1 MDWTETN
8 TWDCNGHHPPGGDS
22 AYDGTT
28 LHPLETMFTEVDRL
42 KLYSGLSS
50 SRAAKRYDLW
60 QHAQVGL
67 SAPVLYVCT
76 SHGLLESSRVV
87 WTCGSTPRGHCQLLS
102 WICYVTS
109 WVWDKYCCTT
119 WAKGSGASGM
129 LA

>member
-28 LHPLETMFTEVDRL
+28 LHPLEVMFTEVDRL

-60 QHAQVGL
+60 QHAQVEL

-76 SHGLLESSRVV
+76 NHGMLESSM
-87 WTCGSTPRGHCQLLS
+87 WCGVDMWQHAQGALS
-102 WICYVTS
+102 APVL
-109 WVWDKYCCTT
+109 D
-119 WAKGSGASGM
+119 M
-129 LA
+129 LRHIMGLG